1 MFLWRKTNMKS
12 ETKKVAALGTA
23 AVVLAAGLGAGIG
36 YLVADDGSAVIAQLQ
51 EEVAQKEARI
61 AELASVEPVVV
72 QNNVTV
78 VEQVEVEKIVEVKVD
93 NGNLQLVLDTIVDND
108 GDVSY
113 LTDGLFDD
121 EVDQIVERIILTNDM
136 KAQAQN
142 VVSSEFLRELERQHS
157 SFDKRDVSRV
167 KIDLDTV
174 TIGDVDFKY
183 KDATVTM
190 DVEFRYE
197 STKYVAQVEV
207 EIYNNKARP
216 IIVSAP
222 VVQ

>member
-36 YLVADDGSAVIAQLQ
+36 YLVADDGSAQIESLLQ
-51 EEVAQKEARI
+51 EVADQEARI

-142 VVSSEFLRELERQHS
+142 VVNSEFLRELERQHS

-197 STKYVAQVEV
+197 STKYVAQVEI